1 MTSFPS
7 LEVFFSSIVIFPVR
21 RDQHKQPP
29 IITIG
34 TVMYMKSCL
43 KN

>member
-7 LEVFFSSIVIFPVR
+7 LEVFFFFHCDIAVR
-21 RDQHKQPP
+21 SDQHKQPP